1 MYILKKMG
9 QDTVRHRVLKN
20 RFISILLG
28 FLILSWTGFLVF
40 SDVTDQMYWYSN
52 YSRIDTFIAR
62 EKVEV
67 PSLSG
72 GPRSK
77 YLVLEDKSGRLIT
90 MTNVTPSYWSSIS
103 RNEVIR
109 VRIEGLYISNIKHTS
124 FQICVMWCS
133 FIFPFL
139 LILITRIYNE
149 PKLICGINLLVVA
162 LIYFIIGLVVTI
174 GLW

>member
-1 MYILKKMG
+1 MG
-9 QDTVRHRVLKN
+9 QDTVRNRVLKN
-20 RFISILLG
+20 KFISILLG
-28 FLILSWTGFLVF
+28 FLILSWTGFLVL
-40 SDVTDQMYWYSN
+40 SDITDQMYWYDSN
-52 YSRIDTFIAR
+52 SRIDTFIAR

-72 GPRSK
+72 GPRSE

-90 MTNVTPSYWSSIS
+90 INNVTPSYWSSIS

-109 VRIEGLYISNIKHTS
+109 VRIERLYISNIKHTS

-139 LILITRIYNE
+139 LILIFRMHNE

>member
-1 MYILKKMG
+1 MG
-9 QDTVRHRVLKN
+9 QNTVRNRVLKN
-20 RFISILLG
+20 KFISILLE

-52 YSRIDTFIAR
+52 SSRIDTFIAR

-90 MTNVTPSYWSSIS
+90 MTNVTPYYWSSIS

-139 LILITRIYNE
+139 LILITRMHNE
-149 PKLICGINLLVVA
+149 LKLICGINLLVVA

>member
-1 MYILKKMG
+1 MG
-9 QDTVRHRVLKN
+9 QDTVRHRALKN
-20 RFISILLG
+20 KFISILLG
-28 FLILSWTGFLVF
+28 FLVLSWTGFLVF
-40 SDVTDQMYWYSN
+40 SDITDQMYRYDSN
-52 YSRIDTFIAR
+52 SSRIDTFIAR

-72 GPRSK
+72 GPRSE

-90 MTNVTPSYWSSIS
+90 MNNVTPSYWSSIS

-109 VRIEGLYISNIKHTS
+109 VRIERLYISNIKHTS

-139 LILITRIYNE
+139 LILIFCIYDE
-149 PKLICGINLLVVA
+149 PKLVYGIKTRYLLVVA
-162 LIYFIIGLVVTI
+162 VIYFIIGLVVTI